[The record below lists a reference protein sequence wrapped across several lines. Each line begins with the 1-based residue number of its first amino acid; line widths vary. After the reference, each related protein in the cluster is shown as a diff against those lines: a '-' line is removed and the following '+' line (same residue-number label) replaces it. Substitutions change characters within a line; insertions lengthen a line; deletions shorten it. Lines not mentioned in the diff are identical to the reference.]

1 MKKWIACFL
10 LTAMVLALAACGGG
24 SGSAPKAEHAGADK
38 LVSEYGF
45 QWTDPNAPILNEKPH
60 A

>member
-45 QWTDPNAPILNEKPH
+45 QWTDPNAPILN
-60 A
+60 